1 MNRIISIYIPDEVQM
16 AETGKIEVIM
26 GPMFSGKC
34 LSRGTYVPRQCNG
47 GDDSEIVAIEELS
60 PGDTVFDENCH
71 PVKIAT
77 ISMNVSTQSNPLYHV
92 EYLTRLG
99 QRESII
105 ATLDHLVCIS
115 EDFKSAE
122 DPLDNKFTIGV
133 KVRDIV
139 ENPSFYHAIVS
150 TPIIGRQYYGITLVQ
165 GYYFMIISHDENG
178 KSHPFPTHNSSLMVN
193 TIERYCIAR
202 KKCIIIKHASD
213 TRDGGALAIRTHAPI
228 GSHDHTLVPV
238 QYASHFICS
247 EVEKAF
253 IEHDVIGI
261 DEIQFFAWFDKDAAK
276 TLSEYLDQWAS
287 RGKIIICAGLD
298 SDWRREPFS
307 VIAPLIAHADEVKK
321 LCAVCMKC
329 QADASFSARTLSES
343 AYDNPVGG
351 TEKYVALCRKCYLEL
366 PPTQRT

>member
-1 MNRIISIYIPDEVQM
+1 MNCIMSIYIFSGEVQM
-16 AETGKIEVIM
+16 ARTGKIEVII

-34 LSRGTYVPRQCNG
+34 LSRGTYIPRQCNICA
-47 GDDSEIVAIEELS
+47 DFDIVAIEELS
-60 PGDTVFDENCH
+60 PGDTVFDENYH

-77 ISMNVSTQSNPLYHV
+77 VSMNVSTQSDPLYHV

-99 QRESII
+99 QKESIT
-105 ATLDHLVCIS
+105 ATLDHLVCMG
-115 EDFKSAE
+115 EDFK
-122 DPLDNKFTIGV
+122 DPLSNTPIVGV
-133 KVRDIV
+133 KLRDIV
-139 ENPSFYHAIVS
+139 ENPSPYHAIVS
-150 TPIIGRQYYGITLVQ
+150 APIIGRQYYGITLVQ

-178 KSHPFPTHNSSLMVN
+178 NSYPFPTHNSSLMVN
-193 TIERYCIAR
+193 IIERYCIAR

-238 QYASHFICS
+238 QYASHFICP

-253 IEHDVIGI
+253 TEHDVIGI
-261 DEIQFFAWFDKDAAK
+261 DEIQFFAWFDKDVAK

-298 SDWRREPFS
+298 SDWRREPFGI
-307 VIAPLIAHADEVKK
+307 IAPLIAHADEVKK

-366 PPTQRT
+366 PQI